1 MTDTTVY
8 TVTLE
13 KADNWTFSA
22 GLETITFNCLAMS
35 RKPVVEN
42 LVKYNKGGGRN
53 KWTDEFHLEVY
64 PFSTLFSATAQ
75 HSGDLDA
82 LIDFLTED
90 KPLRIKE
97 STLPRYEAGNDYEI
111 PTRRA
116 FVENCPVWVKS
127 FEAGDVQKDDAE
139 ETCNLVLER
148 VLL

>member
-1 MTDTTVY
+1 MTNSSIY

-13 KADNWTFSA
+13 RADDWGFTT
-22 GLETITFNCLAMS
+22 GLATLTFNCLAMP

-42 LVKYNKGGGRN
+42 LVRYNKGGGRN
-53 KWTDEFHLEVY
+53 KWTDEFPLEVY
-64 PFSTLFSATAQ
+64 PFSTVLSASDQ

-82 LIDFLTED
+82 LIEFLQDD

-97 STLPRYEAGNDYEI
+97 STLPRYESGGTEEI
-111 PTRRA
+111 ATRRA
-116 FVENCPVWVKS
+116 FVENCPVWVKG

-139 ETCNLVLER
+139 ETCSLTLER